1 MRYHRCMGQLLVRN
15 LSDTTIAGL
24 KKLAAEHGRS
34 VEAEHR
40 AILDQAVAASTVS
53 EANAAWIAR
62 LKAHRDATR
71 GRTFT
76 PSEVLVREMRDER

>member
-1 MRYHRCMGQLLVRN
+1 MGQLLVRN
-15 LSDTTIAGL
+15 LSDSTIAGV

-40 AILDQAVAASTVS
+40 AILDQAVASGTLS
-53 EANAAWIAR
+53 ETKAAWIAR
-62 LKAHRDATR
+62 LKASRDETA
-71 GRTFT
+71 GRIVT